1 MVQSEKKE
9 VRSNLKILASSA
21 YFVLF
26 SIILSKILG
35 YVYRLVVARQF
46 GAEAYG
52 LFSLAIMVVGISAS
66 LASLG
71 LGEGLARFIPIYR
84 GTNKINEARFIFKK
98 TLKITVFLSIIL
110 AILLYGYSNF
120 IATTFFK
127 DPNLSDFL
135 RIFSLSIPFAVSGG
149 VFLAALR
156 AYEKVREYS
165 LTLNVVQTASRVLAI
180 LFLIYLGLQS
190 SSISYSYLISII
202 IVFLVSYYYCK
213 SRIPEILS
221 KSKINNNK
229 KKEITSSLLSYSL
242 PLLITGIVY
251 SLFFWVDS
259 FTIAY
264 LKSATEVGIYNS
276 AVTIALLLLVIP
288 EIFMQLFFP
297 LISKENAK
305 GNKKL
310 ISELS
315 KQVTKWIFLINLPL
329 LTLFI
334 LFPREGIN
342 ILFGQEFISAANSLR
357 ILSIGVIAYSISLV
371 SYNLVNMSG
380 KSRKTL
386 LYMAI
391 ATVVNFVLNFLFIPM
406 QKIWFIEN
414 SSGINGAALATTLSM
429 FLVSFM
435 FIGEAYKTISVLP
448 FRRKMG
454 VTFIA
459 WIVSSIALL
468 IIKNY
473 VSLNILSM
481 IILALIFI
489 LIYSAMIMLFNV
501 FDKYDKELIT
511 ITIAKIKNKAKLQ

>member
-1 MVQSEKKE
+1 MVKSEKKE
-9 VRSNLKILASSA
+9 VHANLRILASSA

-52 LFSLAIMVVGISAS
+52 LFSLAIMVVGISVS

-84 GTNKINEARFIFKK
+84 GTNSPDKARFIFRK
-98 TLKITVFLSIIL
+98 TLKITVFLSVIL
-110 AILLYGYSNF
+110 TVLLFVYSNF
-120 IATTFFK
+120 VATVFFK
-127 DPNLSDFL
+127 DPNLASFL

-149 VFLAALR
+149 IFLASLR

-165 LTLNVVQTASRVLAI
+165 FTLNVVQTVSRVLAI
-180 LFLIYLGLQS
+180 LLLVYLGVQS

-202 IVFLVSYYYCK
+202 LVLLVSYYYCK
-213 SRIPEILS
+213 SRIPDILFSS
-221 KSKINNNK
+221 KLNK
-229 KKEITSSLLSYSL
+229 NKQKEITQSLVSYSL

-251 SLFFWVDS
+251 SLFFWIDS

-334 LFPREGIN
+334 LFPKEGIK
-342 ILFGQEFISAANSLR
+342 ILFGQEFTSAANSLR

-386 LYMAI
+386 MYMII
-391 ATVVNFVLNFLFIPM
+391 ATIVNFILNFVLIPM
-406 QKIWFIEN
+406 EKIWFIEN
-414 SSGINGAALATTLSM
+414 SSGINGAALATTISM
-429 FLVSFM
+429 FL
-435 FIGEAYKTISVLP
+435 
-448 FRRKMG
+448 
-454 VTFIA
+454 
-459 WIVSSIALL
+459 
-468 IIKNY
+468 
-473 VSLNILSM
+473 
-481 IILALIFI
+481 
-489 LIYSAMIMLFNV
+489 
-501 FDKYDKELIT
+501 
-511 ITIAKIKNKAKLQ
+511 